1 MKQRLLKALSL
12 AAIALCSVSTAWA
25 DRVAPT
31 LPPAVEPQ
39 NEQCYWIYCPEAE
52 KFVGT
57 NSSSS
62 YAILTNQGDDIYVV
76 QSNGHWNFRKNSL
89 SGYFLYDSNYSDG
102 ALHWS
107 SSSYNADYNLT
118 KSGSSYTI
126 QRVGKT
132 TYVGYNASNN
142 YLNVKS
148 ETATTWQFMA
158 ADKAT
163 HYAAEKALYDALVA
177 TDGHGWIRDQYEQ
190 MYNNR
195 ATSTTLELN
204 QAAEELNHALTL
216 SSVSGVFDAQNEY
229 ENVLFSSESGW
240 EVNNNR
246 FHLSGWYTGPV
257 SKSIVATFEISE
269 NADLSYHVDLNNQYQ
284 KVNIYVDGSLVR
296 TIDYWDECNSDNTR
310 LWFEALTPGRHTVKW
325 TVEDNGT
332 NNRSVNFYLYKIGI
346 INTPLITVSC
356 PLPGSLGTEIL
367 YNVNSVKDVRNLKVI
382 GDLNDE
388 DMTRLMM
395 LSNAH
400 YIDLSEATCT
410 ANVPKEAFRC
420 TSLPYLHHFIFAEG
434 ITELDERALY
444 DSNVETITLP
454 STLKKIGYQAMNGT
468 NVKSLYIPDN
478 VTEIGTYAFAYSR
491 SLTDVH
497 YSTSMT
503 YIPSYA
509 FEHSFHLNTINIPE
523 GITSIDSYA
532 FEYCHSGGFCPELP
546 QSLKTIGSS
555 AFYECNAIKTL
566 VIPDAVDYIG
576 NNAFEACHSLEE
588 ITMPMNIYRLSNYSG
603 YSYSILYGCN
613 KLKKITLNSPTLVI
627 AQSDNYKYSITNDE
641 YRPNITLCVPEYL
654 VVPYKLDSY
663 WYNFGDIVGFPSEHI
678 KDYTLHTDLY
688 LDGHSRINGD
698 PNLTIENGALRI
710 EGDAPMGITNFQT
723 TTAFYNYYHNNKFSS
738 LSQVRSGCENITIK
752 GDYTHWMKLYGSRWA
767 FVSLPFDCKVSDI
780 TDLTEGRLHAVRYY
794 DGAERA
800 ATGTGS
806 SWKKFASEDAI
817 IPAGQGFII
826 QVDGN
831 YYDAPAWIQFK
842 SQNNASKQYI
852 FSKKE
857 FSKALQKNPS
867 TVESNQGWNLV
878 GNPYQCYYNIHNL
891 NFTAPITVWNGEN
904 RTYNAYSI
912 IDDDYALRPNEA
924 FFVQCPSAFDA
935 ITFPVGGKQFD
946 ATILTQNASQRR
958 AAATSSRKMLNLT
971 LSNDEA
977 TDQTRI
983 VINDEASLGYET
995 TCDAS
1000 KFMSMDN
1007 TVAQLYTLDDQ
1018 GTQYAIN
1025 ERPYDD
1031 GFVQLGASFA
1041 TDGTY
1046 TIALTRGDMDSV
1058 FLTDLETGETTDLT
1072 LCEYTFHAA
1081 AGTDNGRF
1089 LLSFAGEGTL
1099 TAIEALTNSSAA
1111 EYYTIDGRHMG
1122 NSRDALRKG
1131 VYVVRNGNRS
1141 AKILVD

>member
-12 AAIALCSVSTAWA
+12 AAIALCSVSTVWA

-39 NEQCYWIYCPEAE
+39 NEQCYWIYCPEAA

-57 NSSSS
+57 KSISG
-62 YAILTNQGDDIYVV
+62 YVILTNQGDDIYVV

-89 SGYFLYDSNYSDG
+89 SGYFLYDPNYSDG
-102 ALHWS
+102 ELYWS
-107 SSSYNADYNLT
+107 SNSYNADYNLT

-163 HYAAEKALYDALVA
+163 HYAAEKALYDALAA
-177 TDGHGWIRDQYEQ
+177 TDGRGWMRDQYEQ

-195 ATSTTLELN
+195 ATATNLELH
-204 QAAEELNHALTL
+204 QAAKELNNALNL
-216 SSVSGVFDAQNEY
+216 NAVSGLFDPQNDY
-229 ENVLFSSESGW
+229 TNLMIGSSQEWKVSGDYLNIYLKPGESAA
-240 EVNNNR
+240 
-246 FHLSGWYTGPV
+246 
-257 SKSIVATFEISE
+257 IIATVETTE
-269 NADLSYHVDLNNQYQ
+269 KADLSYRIRNYHDPVR
-284 KVNIYVDGSLVR
+284 VYVDGEEVR
-296 TIDYWDECNSDNTR
+296 TVVNELPYGNQGMN
-310 LWFEALTPGRHTVKW
+310 WFEALEPGKHTIKW
-325 TVEDNGT
+325 LYENTTTSEHDYYFDRVGVE
-332 NNRSVNFYLYKIGI
+332 
-346 INTPLITVSC
+346 NTPLITVNC

-388 DMTRLMM
+388 DMTRLTM
-395 LSNAH
+395 LTNAH

-410 ANVPKEAFRC
+410 ADVPQKGF
-420 TSLPYLHHFIFAEG
+420 YNHIWLHTLHLAEG
-434 ITELDERALY
+434 IKSIGASAFSKSVLE
-444 DSNVETITLP
+444 NITLP
-454 STLKKIGYQAMNGT
+454 STLESINSDAFFESNL
-468 NVKSLYIPDN
+468 KSIEIPN
-478 VTEIGTYAFAYSR
+478 SV
-491 SLTDVH
+491 
-497 YSTSMT
+497 TSMGNQVF
-503 YIPSYA
+503 YGCNN
-509 FEHSFHLNTINIPE
+509 FENVIYSNGVTSVPKGTFYNCHNLKPFEIPE
-523 GITSIDSYA
+523 GVT
-532 FEYCHSGGFCPELP
+532 
-546 QSLKTIGSS
+546 TIGYR
-555 AFYECNAIKTL
+555 AFAGCDRNFVPTLPSTLKEIGEDAFSNCDAIKTL
-566 VIPDAVDYIG
+566 VIPDGVGIIDYG
-576 NNAFEACHSLEE
+576 AFSFCDGLEE
-588 ITMPMNIYRLSNYSG
+588 ITLPMNFYRISAVYDYDCILS
-603 YSYSILYGCN
+603 GCS

-627 AQSDNYKYSITNDE
+627 ARSSNSQYLITNDI
-641 YRPNITLCVPEYL
+641 YRPNITLSVPDYL
-654 VVPYKLDSY
+654 VVPYKLDPY

-723 TTAFYNYYHNNKFSS
+723 TTAFKHSYHNDNFSS

-826 QVDGN
+826 QVDGSTSDYN
-831 YYDAPAWIQFK
+831 WIQFK
-842 SQNNASKQYI
+842 SQDNASKQYV

-878 GNPYQCYYNIHNL
+878 GNPYLCYYNIHNL

-924 FFVQCPSAFDA
+924 FFVQCPSALDA

-971 LSNDEA
+971 LSNDDA

-1007 TVAQLYTLDDQ
+1007 TVAQLYTLDAQ

-1089 LLSFAGEGTL
+1089 LISFAGEGTL
-1099 TAIEALTNSSAA
+1099 TAIEALTNSSAV

>member
-12 AAIALCSVSTAWA
+12 AAIALCSVSSAWA

-39 NEQCYWIYCPEAE
+39 NEQCYWIYCPEAA
-52 KFVGT
+52 KFMATALNNGSVAVLST
-57 NSSSS
+57 
-62 YAILTNQGDDIYVV
+62 QGHDVYLVNNND
-76 QSNGHWNFRKNSL
+76 QWELHKNSL
-89 SGYFLYDSNYSDG
+89 SGYYLYAGGYSDG
-102 ALHWS
+102 HMAWQNNKTT
-107 SSSYNADYNLT
+107 YNFVKDGLNY
-118 KSGSSYTI
+118 SI
-126 QRVGKT
+126 QRNGKT
-132 TYVGYNASNN
+132 TFIGYNESNN
-142 YLNVKS
+142 YLDEKS
-148 ETATTWQFMA
+148 ETAVVWQFMDA
-158 ADKAT
+158 EKAT
-163 HYAAEKALYDALVA
+163 HYAAEKALYDALAA
-177 TDGHGWIRDQYEQ
+177 TDGRGWMRDQYEQ

-195 ATSTTLELN
+195 ATATNLELN
-204 QAAEELNHALTL
+204 QAAKELINALNLNAVSGLFDPQNDYTNL
-216 SSVSGVFDAQNEY
+216 MIGSSQEWSVSGKNLRIYLGAG
-229 ENVLFSSESGW
+229 ESAA
-240 EVNNNR
+240 
-246 FHLSGWYTGPV
+246 
-257 SKSIVATFEISE
+257 IIATVETTE
-269 NADLSYHVDLNNQYQ
+269 KADLSYRIRNYSDPVHV
-284 KVNIYVDGSLVR
+284 YVDGEEVR
-296 TIDYWDECNSDNTR
+296 TIVNESSYGNDGTT
-310 LWFEALTPGRHTVKW
+310 WFEALEPGKHTIKW
-325 TVEDNGT
+325 LYENTTTSSHYVYFDRVGVE
-332 NNRSVNFYLYKIGI
+332 
-346 INTPLITVSC
+346 NTPLITVNC

-367 YNVNSVKDVRNLKVI
+367 YNVDGLKDVRNLKVI
-382 GDLNDE
+382 GDLNAD
-388 DMTRLMM
+388 DMTRLTM
-395 LSNAH
+395 LTNAH

-410 ANVPKEAFRC
+410 ADVPKRAFYSH
-420 TSLPYLHHFIFAEG
+420 TWLHTLILAEG
-434 ITELDERALY
+434 IKSIGEDAF
-444 DSNVETITLP
+444 SNSNLEHITLP
-454 STLKKIGYQAMNGT
+454 STLQSIGGSAFSGSNLKSIDMPNSVTSLGSSAFYQCYN
-468 NVKSLYIPDN
+468 LEN
-478 VTEIGTYAFAYSR
+478 VT
-491 SLTDVH
+491 
-497 YSTSMT
+497 YSTGLTSM
-503 YIPSYA
+503 PSRA
-509 FEHSFHLNTINIPE
+509 FYRCENLKTFEIPE
-523 GITSIDSYA
+523 GVTTIGYDA
-532 FEYCHSGGFCPELP
+532 FYKCYKYFNPTLP
-546 QSLKTIGSS
+546 STLKTIGSS
-555 AFYECNAIKTL
+555 AFYNCNAIKTL
-566 VIPDAVDYIG
+566 VIPDAVSSIDSY
-576 NNAFEACHSLEE
+576 AFHYCYGLEE
-588 ITMPMNIYRLSNYSG
+588 ITMPMNLYRISS
-603 YSYSILYGCN
+603 SDILYGCS
-613 KLKKITLNSPTLVI
+613 KLKKITLNSPTLVKTTSGST
-627 AQSDNYKYSITNDE
+627 QYRITNDE
-641 YRPNITLCVPEYL
+641 YRSNITLCVPEYL

-663 WYNFGDIVGFPSEHI
+663 WYNFGDIVGFPSEYI

-688 LDGHSRINGD
+688 LDSHSRINGD

-723 TTAFYNYYHNNKFSS
+723 TTAFKDYDHDNNFSS

-826 QVDGN
+826 QVDGTTGN
-831 YYDAPAWIQFK
+831 YGWIQFK
-842 SQNNASKQYI
+842 SQNNASKQYV

-924 FFVQCPSAFDA
+924 FFVQCPSALDA

-971 LSNDEA
+971 LSNDDA

-1007 TVAQLYTLDDQ
+1007 TVAQLYTLDAQ

>member
-1 MKQRLLKALSL
+1 MKQKLLKALSL
-12 AAIALCSVSTAWA
+12 AAIAFCSVSTAWA

-31 LPPAVEPQ
+31 VPESKAPVDGG
-39 NEQCYWIYCPEAE
+39 CYWLYNVATDLYI
-52 KFVGT
+52 GT
-57 NSSSS
+57 SSSS
-62 YAILTNQGDDIYVV
+62 SSTTCLAETGDNIYLAKID
-76 QSNGHWNFRKNSL
+76 NYWTLRKNAPDGYL
-89 SGYFLYDSNYSDG
+89 FSGSVGGGNRFGTTSTANSDYNKWLIKSEGNYQHLYTKVNESKKPVVYLGYPTENNNGKYLYSDRTENIDW
-102 ALHWS
+102 LF
-107 SSSYNADYNLT
+107 YD
-118 KSGSSYTI
+118 
-126 QRVGKT
+126 
-132 TYVGYNASNN
+132 
-142 YLNVKS
+142 
-148 ETATTWQFMA
+148 A
-158 ADKAT
+158 AEAT

-177 TDGHGWIRDQYEQ
+177 TDGRNWMRDQYEQ

-195 ATSTTLELN
+195 ATATNLELH
-204 QAAEELNHALTL
+204 QAADALINALNMSA
-216 SSVSGVFDAQNEY
+216 VSGIFCWQNDYTNLMIASEQDWTIK
-229 ENVLFSSESGW
+229 SSELSFNLRSG
-240 EVNNNR
+240 E
-246 FHLSGWYTGPV
+246 TAA
-257 SKSIVATFEISE
+257 ITATVETTE
-269 NADLSYHVDLNNQYQ
+269 NADLSYRIGNYCGPVHVF
-284 KVNIYVDGSLVR
+284 VDNEEVR
-296 TIDYWDECNSDNTR
+296 VVKENVTYGNTDRVWFNALKPGKHTIKWLFENTNSSSSRN
-310 LWFEALTPGRHTVKW
+310 V
-325 TVEDNGT
+325 
-332 NNRSVNFYLYKIGI
+332 YLYSIGVE
-346 INTPLITVSC
+346 NTPLITVNC

-367 YNVNSVKDVRNLKVI
+367 YNVDNLKDVRNIKVI
-382 GDLNDE
+382 GDLNSE
-388 DMTRLMM
+388 DMNRLTM
-395 LSNAH
+395 LTNAH

-410 ANVPKEAFRC
+410 AYVPERGFY
-420 TSLPYLHHFIFAEG
+420 SNQWLHTLILAEG
-434 ITELDERALY
+434 IKQIGNSAFEYSQLE
-444 DSNVETITLP
+444 NITLP
-454 STLKKIGYQAMNGT
+454 PTLWKIGQDAFSNS
-468 NVKSLYIPDN
+468 NINHIDIPNN
-478 VTEIGTYAFAYSR
+478 VTSLGDYAFRRCYNLKRATYS
-491 SLTDVH
+491 SGL
-497 YSTSMT
+497 T
-503 YIPSYA
+503 YIPIYAFEKCNNLEIIEIPEGVTAIRNRAFDGCENLVLTLPSSLISIESYA
-509 FEHSFHLNTINIPE
+509 FL
-523 GITSIDSYA
+523 GCD
-532 FEYCHSGGFCPELP
+532 
-546 QSLKTIGSS
+546 
-555 AFYECNAIKTL
+555 AIKTL
-566 VIPDAVDYIG
+566 VIPDGVETIG
-576 NNAFEACHSLEE
+576 GGAFEWCASLEE
-588 ITMPMNIYRLSNYSG
+588 VVMPMNFYDLTHGNDIFYQCS
-603 YSYSILYGCN
+603 
-613 KLKKITLNSPTLVI
+613 KLKKITLNSPTVVKT
-627 AQSDNYKYSITNDE
+627 ASNNDQYRITNNE
-641 YRPNITLCVPEYL
+641 YRPNITLCVPDYL

-688 LDGHSRINGD
+688 LDSHSRIAGD

-710 EGDAPMGITNFQT
+710 EGDAAMGITNFQT
-723 TTAFYNYYHNNKFSS
+723 TTAFSNYHHNNSFSS

-780 TDLTEGRLHAVRYY
+780 IDLTEGRLHAVRYY

-826 QVDGN
+826 QVDGSTSDYN
-831 YYDAPAWIQFK
+831 WVQFK
-842 SQNNASKQYI
+842 SQDNASKQYV

-857 FSKALQKNPS
+857 FSKHLDKNPS
-867 TVESNQGWNLV
+867 SVESNQGWNLV
-878 GNPYQCYYNIHNL
+878 GNPYQCYYDIHKL
-891 NFTAPITVWNGEN
+891 NFTAPITVWDGSN
-904 RTYNAYSI
+904 RTYAAYSI

-924 FFVQCPSAFDA
+924 FFVQCPSALDA

-1007 TVAQLYTLDDQ
+1007 TVAQLYTLDNE

-1046 TIALTRGDMDSV
+1046 TIALTRGDMGSV
-1058 FLTDLETGETTDLT
+1058 FLTDLETGMTTDLT
-1072 LCEYTFHAA
+1072 LGEYTFHAN

-1111 EYYTIDGRHMG
+1111 EYYTIDGRHVG
-1122 NSRDALRKG
+1122 NSRSALGKG
-1131 VYVVRNGNRS
+1131 VYVVRSGNRS

>member
-12 AAIALCSVSTAWA
+12 AAIALCSVSTVWA

-39 NEQCYWIYCPEAE
+39 NEQCYWIYCPEAA
-52 KFVGT
+52 KFMATALNNGSVAVLST
-57 NSSSS
+57 
-62 YAILTNQGDDIYVV
+62 QGHDVYLVNNND
-76 QSNGHWNFRKNSL
+76 QWELHKNSL
-89 SGYFLYDSNYSDG
+89 SGYYLYAPNASDG
-102 ALHWS
+102 HMTWQNNKS
-107 SSSYNADYNLT
+107 TYNFIKNGLNYN
-118 KSGSSYTI
+118 I
-126 QRVGKT
+126 QKTGKT
-132 TYVGYNASNN
+132 TFIGYNESNN
-142 YLNVKS
+142 NLYERS
-148 ETATTWQFMA
+148 ETAVDWQFMA
-158 ADKAT
+158 ADKAA
-163 HYAAEKALYDALVA
+163 HYAAEKALYDALIA
-177 TDGHGWIRDQYEQ
+177 TDGRSWMRDQYEQ

-195 ATSTTLELN
+195 ATATNLELH
-204 QAAEELNHALTL
+204 QAAKELINALNL
-216 SSVSGVFDAQNEY
+216 NAVSGLFDPQNDY
-229 ENVLFSSESGW
+229 TNLMIGSSQEWKVSGNNLLIYLNPGESAA
-240 EVNNNR
+240 
-246 FHLSGWYTGPV
+246 
-257 SKSIVATFEISE
+257 IIATVETTE
-269 NADLSYHVDLNNQYQ
+269 KADLSYRIRNYNDPVR
-284 KVNIYVDGSLVR
+284 VYVDGEEVR
-296 TIDYWDECNSDNTR
+296 TVVNESSYGNSGRN
-310 LWFEALTPGRHTVKW
+310 WFEALEPGKHTIKW
-325 TVEDNGT
+325 LYENTTTSEHGYYFDRIGVE
-332 NNRSVNFYLYKIGI
+332 
-346 INTPLITVSC
+346 NTPLITVNC

-367 YNVNSVKDVRNLKVI
+367 YNVDGLKDVRNLKVI
-382 GDLNDE
+382 GDLNDD
-388 DMTRLMM
+388 DMTRLTM
-395 LSNAH
+395 LTNAH

-410 ANVPKEAFRC
+410 ADVPQKGF
-420 TSLPYLHHFIFAEG
+420 YNHIWLHTLHLAEG
-434 ITELDERALY
+434 TKSIGADAF
-444 DSNVETITLP
+444 SNSVLENITLP
-454 STLKKIGYQAMNGT
+454 STLKSIKNSAFYNSNLKTI
-468 NVKSLYIPDN
+468 VIPNSVTSMEGAVFKVCYNLEN
-478 VTEIGTYAFAYSR
+478 VTYSNG
-491 SLTDVH
+491 LTSVPN
-497 YSTSMT
+497 ST
-503 YIPSYA
+503 
-509 FEHSFHLNTINIPE
+509 FENCTNLKPFEIPE
-523 GITSIDSYA
+523 GVTTIDSYA
-532 FEYCHSGGFCPELP
+532 FYKCSKYFVPTLP
-546 QSLKTIGSS
+546 STLNTIGYQ
-555 AFYECNAIKTL
+555 AFSNCSAIKTL
-566 VIPDAVDYIG
+566 VIPDAVSSIDGY
-576 NNAFEACHSLEE
+576 AFFNCYGLEE
-588 ITMPMNIYRLSNYSG
+588 IIMPMNLYKLTGNY
-603 YSYSILYGCN
+603 ILNNCS
-613 KLKKITLNSPTLVI
+613 KLKKLTLNSPTLVKKDYD
-627 AQSDNYKYSITNDE
+627 SWVITDDE
-641 YRPNITLCVPEYL
+641 YRSNITLCVPEYL

-710 EGDAPMGITNFQT
+710 EGDAAMGITNFQT
-723 TTAFYNYYHNNKFSS
+723 TTAFKNSYHNDNFSS

-826 QVDGN
+826 QVDGDG
-831 YYDAPAWIQFK
+831 YYKHEYNWIQFK
-842 SQNNASKQYI
+842 SQNNASKQYV

-867 TVESNQGWNLV
+867 VVESNQGWNLV
-878 GNPYQCYYNIHNL
+878 GNPYLCYYNIHNL

-924 FFVQCPSAFDA
+924 FFVQCPSALDA

-1007 TVAQLYTLDDQ
+1007 TVAQLYTLDAQ

>member
-12 AAIALCSVSTAWA
+12 AAIALCSVFSAWA

-39 NEQCYWIYCPEAE
+39 NEQCYWIYCPEAA
-52 KFVGT
+52 KFVGSDT
-57 NSSSS
+57 YGN
-62 YAILTNQGDDIYVV
+62 YASLSEQGYNIYLV
-76 QSNGHWNFRKNSL
+76 QSGNFWNLRPYSL
-89 SGYFLYDSNYSDG
+89 SGYNLSDETSR
-102 ALHWS
+102 LSWRNSVSIS
-107 SSSYNADYNLT
+107 SFDI
-118 KSGSSYTI
+118 KQSGDAYTL
-126 QRVGKT
+126 RSATRT
-132 TYVGYNASNN
+132 TFIGYNESDNL
-142 YLNVKS
+142 LNSDS
-148 ETATTWQFMA
+148 ETAVLWQFMA

-177 TDGHGWIRDQYEQ
+177 TDGRNWMRDQYEQ

-195 ATSTTLELN
+195 ATATNLELHH
-204 QAAEELNHALTL
+204 AADALNNALNMNA
-216 SSVSGVFDAQNEY
+216 VSGIFCWQNDYTNLMIASEQDWTI
-229 ENVLFSSESGW
+229 ESSELSFNLRSG
-240 EVNNNR
+240 E
-246 FHLSGWYTGPV
+246 TAA
-257 SKSIVATFEISE
+257 ITATVETTE
-269 NADLSYHVDLNNQYQ
+269 NADLSYRIGNYCGPVHVF
-284 KVNIYVDGSLVR
+284 VDNEEVRVVKENVTYGNTDRVWFNALEPGKHTIKWLFENTNSSGSRNV
-296 TIDYWDECNSDNTR
+296 
-310 LWFEALTPGRHTVKW
+310 
-325 TVEDNGT
+325 
-332 NNRSVNFYLYKIGI
+332 YLYSIGVE
-346 INTPLITVSC
+346 NTPLITVNC

-367 YNVNSVKDVRNLKVI
+367 YNVDKLKDVRNIKVI
-382 GDLNDE
+382 GDLNSE
-388 DMTRLMM
+388 DMNRLTM
-395 LSNAH
+395 LTNAH

-410 ANVPKEAFRC
+410 AYVPERGFY
-420 TSLPYLHHFIFAEG
+420 SNQWLHTLILAEG
-434 ITELDERALY
+434 IKQIGNSAFEYSQLE
-444 DSNVETITLP
+444 NITLP
-454 STLKKIGYQAMNGT
+454 PTLWKIGQDAFSNSNINHIDIPNSVT
-468 NVKSLYIPDN
+468 SLGD
-478 VTEIGTYAFAYSR
+478 YAFRRCYNLKRATYS
-491 SLTDVH
+491 SGL
-497 YSTSMT
+497 T
-503 YIPSYA
+503 YIPIYA
-509 FEHSFHLNTINIPE
+509 FESCNNLEIIEIPE
-523 GITSIDSYA
+523 GVTAIRNKAFDRCGNLVPTLPSSLTSIESDA
-532 FEYCHSGGFCPELP
+532 FSMCD
-546 QSLKTIGSS
+546 
-555 AFYECNAIKTL
+555 AIKTL
-566 VIPDAVDYIG
+566 VIPDGIETIG
-576 NNAFEACHSLEE
+576 GGAFGWCASLEE
-588 ITMPMNIYRLSNYSG
+588 VVMPMNLYKIEYSNAG
-603 YSYSILYGCN
+603 ILRNCSN
-613 KLKKITLNSPTLVI
+613 LKKITLNSPTLVKVDRE
-627 AQSDNYKYSITNDE
+627 SYNKGDITNDE
-641 YRPNITLCVPEYL
+641 YRPRITLCVPDYL

-663 WYNFGDIVGFPSEHI
+663 WYNFGDIIGFPSEHI

-723 TTAFYNYYHNNKFSS
+723 TTAFNNYYHNNSFSS

-826 QVDGN
+826 QVDGSTSD
-831 YYDAPAWIQFK
+831 YGWVQFK
-842 SQNNASKQYI
+842 SQDNASKQYV

-857 FSKALQKNPS
+857 FSKHLDKNPS
-867 TVESNQGWNLV
+867 SVESNQGWNLV

-891 NFTAPITVWNGEN
+891 NFTAPITVWDGSN
-904 RTYNAYSI
+904 RTYAAYSI

-924 FFVQCPSAFDA
+924 FFVQCPSALDA

-971 LSNDEA
+971 LSNDDA

-1007 TVAQLYTLDDQ
+1007 TVAQLYTLDAE

-1046 TIALTRGDMDSV
+1046 TIALTRGDMGSV

-1072 LCEYTFHAA
+1072 LSEYTFHAN

-1089 LLSFAGEGTL
+1089 LISFAGEGIL
-1099 TAIEALTNSSAA
+1099 TAIEALTKSEAA

-1122 NSRDALRKG
+1122 NNRDALRKG
-1131 VYVVRNGNRS
+1131 VYVVRSGSRS